1 MISSQKDWQGG
12 RDGNRSDVT
21 VHGVD
26 GIHWLRKKNLAMK
39 NLAMNSNQLCNS
51 SGGYLNC
58 YTVVMGIL

>member
-26 GIHWLRKKNLAMK
+26 GIHWLRKKNLAM
-39 NLAMNSNQLCNS
+39 NSNQLCNS
-51 SGGYLNC
+51 SGG
-58 YTVVMGIL
+58 I

>member
-26 GIHWLRKKNLAMK
+26 GIHWLRKKNLAM
-39 NLAMNSNQLCNS
+39 NSN
-51 SGGYLNC
+51 
-58 YTVVMGIL
+58 